1 MNPGGGGY
9 GNPMERQIDKVV
21 WDVKNGLVSIEGAK
35 EDYGVI
41 ITDPVTLD
49 VDITATQA
57 LRAKRAMAA
66 K

>member
-9 GNPMERQIDKVV
+9 GNPMERPVDKVV
-21 WDVKNGLVSIEGAK
+21 WDVKNGLVSIKGAQ

-41 ITDPVTLD
+41 IRDPATLD
-49 VDITATQA
+49 VDIAATSA
-57 LRAKRAMAA
+57 LRAKRAPAA